1 MPNTGSNPDWGVE
14 SNRDSSVESNHASR
28 TAAAGGPPPDHRPAL
43 AAAQHWVAQ
52 LIDGVAEQQLDHP
65 TPCSDFTVRQLLEH
79 LLAVQNRIAVVAE
92 TGSIESSPRTLPLPD
107 VGGVAGASA
116 AFRDAT
122 ARAQRAWSPDATLTA
137 GYQLPWGT
145 VPGFAAV
152 AGYVAENVAHGWDLA
167 VATGQPSEAD
177 PALAELALR
186 SYDGRLPD
194 EIRGTPGVPFGPRV
208 EPAPDAGPTERL
220 ANFLGR
226 NSR

>member
-1 MPNTGSNPDWGVE
+1 MPTTESNPE
-14 SNRDSSVESNHASR
+14 PNASSREPSTAS
-28 TAAAGGPPPDHRPAL
+28 AGGAPADHRPAL

-52 LIDGVAEQQLDHP
+52 LIDGVAERQLDSP

-79 LLAVQNRIAVVAE
+79 LLAVQHRIAVVAE
-92 TGSIESSPRTLPLPD
+92 TGSIDGSPRTLSLPD
-107 VGGVAGASA
+107 DGRVAGSVAA
-116 AFRDAT
+116 AFRDAST
-122 ARAQRAWSPDATLTA
+122 RAQRAWSDDATLTA
-137 GYQLPWGT
+137 GYRLPWGT

-177 PALAELALR
+177 PALTELALR

-208 EPAPDAGPTERL
+208 EPAPDARPTERL

-226 NSR
+226 RSR